1 MSHLLPPFPAPGNG
15 TQSQRQRSYLDVEKL
30 ENEFI
35 LTSAEYLLSLAN
47 VSWTFASKLDAMS
60 SLVSKF

>member
-15 TQSQRQRSYLDVEKL
+15 AQSHRQRSYLDVDKL

-47 VSWTFASKLDAMS
+47 VSWTFASKFDAMS

>member
-1 MSHLLPPFPAPGNG
+1 MFIFYLYFFFSHLAAGDG
-15 TQSQRQRSYLDVEKL
+15 SSTQRRRYYIDVQKL

-47 VSWTFASKLDAMS
+47 IKWTFAGI
-60 SLVSKF
+60 FHF